1 MFLRLPKTAR
11 LLFLIQSDL
20 SEALGDLF
28 QKDLHHDPST
38 IICHQVICSSSFVP
52 FTQ

>member
-1 MFLRLPKTAR
+1 MFLRLPKTVR

-20 SEALGDLF
+20 NEALADLF

-38 IICHQVICSSSFVP
+38 IICYQVIC
-52 FTQ
+52 

>member
-1 MFLRLPKTAR
+1 MFLQLPKTAQ

-38 IICHQVICSSSFVP
+38 IICHQGIC
-52 FTQ
+52 